1 MSVLDRLAYGAA
13 QGVRLSWFFGQK
25 IVAARM
31 SDRVPAP
38 AERRE
43 RMPTS
48 GKILRDLVA
57 LAERDLRNVEEGRYA
72 LPADLFE
79 NPARAVDRARRF
91 FADLERVNARRREN
105 GHSEVLESAP
115 KDRYPRYYL
124 QNFHYQTDGWLSADS
139 ASLYDHQVEVLFGGG
154 AGAMRRQ
161 ALLPLGDELA
171 RIGVRGRRLLDVACG
186 TGVFLRE
193 VKHNY
198 PRLAVTG
205 LDLSPYYLDEAR
217 RLLSPWSGVDFA
229 EGAAERMPL
238 GDASFDIVTCI
249 YLFHELPPRLRP
261 VVAGEIARVLKPGG
275 LFVLV
280 DSLQRGDVEEYDA
293 LLEHFPDSV
302 HEPYYGTYVADDLP
316 ALFGA
321 AGLDHE
327 TTDIA
332 YFSKIMSYRRRAHAI
347 SCG

>member
-1 MSVLDRLAYGAA
+1 MSVLERLAYGAA

-38 AERRE
+38 AERRQ

-79 NPARAVDRARRF
+79 NPARAMDRARRF
-91 FADLERVNARRREN
+91 FADLERVNARRRED

-161 ALLPLGDELA
+161 ALIPLGDELA
-171 RIGVRGRRLLDVACG
+171 RIGVRGRRLVDIACG
-186 TGVFLRE
+186 TGRFLRE
-193 VKHNY
+193 VKHNF
-198 PRLAVTG
+198 PRLAATG
-205 LDLSPYYLDEAR
+205 IDMSPFYLAEAR
-217 RLLSPWSGVDFA
+217 RAAADWSGVTLA
-229 EGAAERMPL
+229 QGAAERLPL
-238 GDASFDIVTCI
+238 PDAGFDLATAI
-249 YLFHELPPRLRP
+249 YLFHELPPGLRRR
-261 VVAGEIARVLKPGG
+261 VAAEIARVVRPGG

-280 DSLQRGDVEEYDA
+280 DSLQLGDVPEYDA
-293 LLEHFPDSV
+293 LLEHFPESL
-302 HEPYYGTYVADDLP
+302 HEPYYAGYIRLDLQ

-321 AGLDHE
+321 AGLALESSRH
-327 TTDIA
+327 A
-332 YFSKIMSYRRRAHAI
+332 YFSKIVAFRRR
-347 SCG
+347 